1 MTELFSTKAWALE
14 SRFFDSV
21 APVVLHRLATG
32 RDLSILQAAHQS
44 PQIKAGES
52 VQVSPSLYF
61 DWENG
66 YHAKDED
73 GSIMPLTRI
82 TGTIQKVGMCGPGT
96 RAFGERLAL
105 NDRKPLV
112 KGHLLYID
120 SPGGAVDGTP
130 EFGQVIA
137 SLEKPVVAY
146 VDGMAASAAY
156 WIASQA
162 DYIVANLN
170 NITEVGSIGTLC
182 MLVNQSEWLKKEGIK
197 LEIMR
202 AEKSKDKARINAYE
216 EWPEDELADL
226 QEDLNEINELFIS
239 AVNRGRGNKLQTGS
253 EDIFTGKMYKKDKA
267 LELGMI
273 DKIGSMED
281 AISAVRNIS
290 LNRKTTL
297 LQ

>member
-14 SRFFDSV
+14 SRFFDSI
-21 APVVLHRLATG
+21 APVVMHRLATG
-32 RDLSILQAAHQS
+32 RDLSILQAAHTT
-44 PQIKAGES
+44 PQVKAGES
-52 VQVSPSLYF
+52 VQVSPSLFF
-61 DWENG
+61 DYENG
-66 YHAKDED
+66 YHAKDSD

-96 RAFGERLAL
+96 RAMGERLQL
-105 NDRKPLV
+105 NDSKPHI

-130 EFGQVIA
+130 EFGSVIA
-137 SLEKPVVAY
+137 NLEKPVVAY

-162 DYIVANLN
+162 DFIVANAN

-202 AEKSKDKARINAYE
+202 ADKSKDKARLNAYE
-216 EWPEDELADL
+216 EWPEEELADL
-226 QEDLNEINELFIS
+226 QEDLNEINQLFIS
-239 AVNRGRGNKLQTGS
+239 NVTNGRAGKLRTGS
-253 EDIFTGKMYKKDKA
+253 EDIFTGKMYKKEKA
-267 LELGMI
+267 LEMGMV
-273 DKIGSMED
+273 DKIGSMQD
-281 AISAVRNIS
+281 AINAVRNIS
-290 LNRKTTL
+290 LNRKSTIL
-297 LQ
+297 Y

>member
-21 APVVLHRLATG
+21 APVVMHRLATG
-32 RDLSILQAAHQS
+32 RDLSVLQASHTT
-44 PQIKAGES
+44 PQVKAGES
-52 VQVSPSLYF
+52 VQVSPSLFF
-61 DWENG
+61 DYENG
-66 YHAKDED
+66 YHAKDSD

-96 RAFGERLAL
+96 RAMGERLQL
-105 NDRKPLV
+105 NDSKPHI

-130 EFGQVIA
+130 EFGSIIS

-162 DYIVANLN
+162 DFIVANAN

-202 AEKSKDKARINAYE
+202 ADKSKDKARLNAYE
-216 EWPEDELADL
+216 EWPEEELADL
-226 QEDLNEINELFIS
+226 QEDLNEINQLFIS
-239 AVNRGRGNKLQTGS
+239 NVTNGRAGKLRTGS
-253 EDIFTGKMYKKDKA
+253 EDIFTGKMYKKEKA
-267 LELGMI
+267 LEMGMV
-273 DKIGSMED
+273 DKIGSMQD
-281 AISAVRNIS
+281 AINAVRNIS
-290 LNRKTTL
+290 LNRKSTIL
-297 LQ
+297 Y

>member
-1 MTELFSTKAWALE
+1 MTELFLTKAWALE

-32 RDLSILQAAHQS
+32 RDLSILQQAHQA
-44 PQIKAGES
+44 PEIKAGES

-61 DWENG
+61 NYEFG
-66 YHAKDED
+66 YHAKDVD
-73 GSIMPLTRI
+73 GSVMPLIRI
-82 TGTIQKVGMCGPGT
+82 TGPIQKEGWCGEGT
-96 RAFGERLAL
+96 RRIGEKLQM
-105 NDRKPLV
+105 NDKKPLI

-137 SLEKPVVAY
+137 SLQKPVVAY

-162 DYIVANLN
+162 DYVVANVN

-226 QEDLNEINELFIS
+226 QADLNEINELFIA

-253 EDIFTGKMYKKDKA
+253 EDIFTGKMYKKEKA

-273 DKIGSMED
+273 DKIGTMED

-290 LNRKTTL
+290 LNRKTTI

>member
-14 SRFFDSV
+14 TRFFDSV
-21 APVVLHRLATG
+21 APVVMHRLATG
-32 RDLSILQAAHQS
+32 RDLSILQASHQT
-44 PQIKAGES
+44 PEIKVGES
-52 VQVSPSLYF
+52 VQVSPFLHF

-66 YHAKDED
+66 YHAKDTD

-96 RAFGERLAL
+96 RAWGERLQL
-105 NDRKPLV
+105 NDAKPNI

-130 EFGQVIA
+130 EFGSIIS
-137 SLEKPVVAY
+137 SLNKPVVAY

-156 WIASQA
+156 WIASQT
-162 DYIVANLN
+162 DYIVANVN

-202 AEKSKDKARINAYE
+202 ADKSKDKARINAYE
-216 EWPEDELADL
+216 EWPQAELDAL
-226 QEDLNEINELFIS
+226 QADLNEINSLFIN
-239 AVNRGRGNKLQTGS
+239 AVNQGRGGKLKTSG
-253 EDIFTGKMYKKDKA
+253 EDIFTGKMYKKEKA
-267 LELGMI
+267 LEMGMI
-273 DKIGSMED
+273 DKVGTMED
-281 AISAVRNIS
+281 AINAVRNIAT
-290 LNRKTTL
+290 NRKSIL
-297 LQ
+297 Y